1 MKVGDVQLLKREDL
15 PDAKGEW
22 VDKLLLAL
30 NTNSQSLSQVLS
42 GRATLTENT
51 NSAFVTQKITH
62 GVPLRIKNP
71 LGVGKPAGVL
81 AVSSDGL
88 AVAGSVAWRRINSEA
103 QPDQLELTVNFAR
116 GGGETMTLALL
127 ANQSIPNATETGIV
141 FGGIAT
147 AGGETATNANGS
159 ISWNGSTGF
168 TLNKPGQ
175 YLVNATI
182 SWAVSGAGTRGV
194 YLVQS
199 VAGTRYAATEGP
211 PQGTFFTQQQVSA
224 VLPVSTTLHVIV
236 SGNHQAGA
244 ELNAKAAGA
253 LTDMAGFSNRCWAQA
268 TRLLDRSVTNYSANV
283 TFLILGG

>member
-1 MKVGDVQLLKREDL
+1 MPLVSISRPGILVRNVIDELKRWTKHSSENMERINNKFYEL
-15 PDAKGEW
+15 PA
-22 VDKLLLAL
+22 AYQ
-30 NTNSQSLSQVLS
+30 T
-42 GRATLTENT
+42 
-51 NSAFVTQKITH
+51 FTH
-62 GVPLRIKNP
+62 GVQVELPNP
-71 LGVGKPAGVL
+71 FYPALPTGFLPTAATKDGVPIEMPGVVL
-81 AVSSDGL
+81 TPFTRTGFC
-88 AVAGSVAWRRINSEA
+88 G
-103 QPDQLELTVNFAR
+103 LTVNFAR

-194 YLVQS
+194 YLTQA

-224 VLPVSTTLHVIV
+224 VLPVSSTLTVIV
-236 SGNHQAGA
+236 SGTHQAGA
-244 ELNAKAAGA
+244 ALNANGAGA
-253 LTDMAGFSNRCWAQA
+253 LTDRAGFSNRCWAQA
-268 TRLLDRSVTNYSANV
+268 TRLLDRSVTDYSANV
-283 TFLILGG
+283 TGYLLGP